1 MNPFFKWLTGKRDAS
16 RAVDISCAECVA
28 AWQEVAVRE
37 LCLQSCINMVANA
50 IGRCE
55 VRTFAGG
62 REVQDREYYMLNIE
76 PNVNQ
81 NSSAFWHKVIS
92 QLYRHNEALII
103 STATRDG
110 RECLVCADSFY
121 QDGDYP
127 AKMNT
132 YKGVVV
138 GQVDYNKTFRENEV
152 IHLKLNERNIRPA
165 LEALASSYDKLISA
179 AEAYY
184 VAANGVHIK
193 AHVDAIAQQAT
204 GDDLTA
210 WQSAFAES
218 LKKVVVPFL
227 QSGNGVLPE
236 FDGYHYERME
246 LATGGSAQSSQ
257 ELRALV
263 ERFSPPGG
271 GESETSYLLT
281 CPATTK
287 TEDML
292 RIYRHYAQFKKISSL
307 IVTKLDET
315 GSIGSF
321 LTFAYEVKLPVS
333 FCTNGQGVPDDLMKA
348 STLSLTEYL
357 TGLDMDLKPVNDQL
371 S

>member
-37 LCLQSCINMVANA
+37 LCLQSCIDMVANA

-62 REVQDREYYMLNIE
+62 REVQDREYYMLNVE

-103 STATRDG
+103 NTTTRDG

-138 GQVDYNKTFRENEV
+138 GQVAYNKTFRENEV
-152 IHLKLNERNIRPA
+152 IHLKLNERNIRPV

-210 WQSAFAES
+210 WQAAFAES

-236 FDGYHYERME
+236 GGAPPFLCRFLPNQIEFAPPLAKEAEICYNNLQIERWRNMLKLWLILAVIGTVILLVQVAVLFSGPRCRKAAPVLTSSGY
-246 LATGGSAQSSQ
+246 TGGEDGLCPLCHAPLEHSVIK
-257 ELRALV
+257 EG
-263 ERFSPPGG
+263 RFQGREFLNCTRFPK
-271 GESETSYLLT
+271 
-281 CPATTK
+281 CK
-287 TEDML
+287 FF
-292 RIYRHYAQFKKISSL
+292 R
-307 IVTKLDET
+307 KL
-315 GSIGSF
+315 
-321 LTFAYEVKLPVS
+321 
-333 FCTNGQGVPDDLMKA
+333 N
-348 STLSLTEYL
+348 
-357 TGLDMDLKPVNDQL
+357 
-371 S
+371 